1 MFPPLIKH
9 TRFRLRASVVVVVLL
24 MLLPAVVAS
33 AQGAAK
39 ILEGDELT
47 RVVPVSFYFE
57 GQSAP
62 TQMRNAAAA
71 QLASKRLVMA
81 ALVDASGYSSEVQ
94 AKYQGFLITDS
105 PVKVEGVRLATGAYG
120 FGFSSDGHVNV
131 MDIGGRRV
139 LSLRAHRDEDL
150 KRPRPL
156 MMVAV
161 PGGVRLYSGRY
172 YVTLSAG

>member
-1 MFPPLIKH
+1 MNMFSVL
-9 TRFRLRASVVVVVLL
+9 TGQSTFQLRARAVAVLL
-24 MLLPAVVAS
+24 LLLPAVAL
-33 AQGAAK
+33 AQAMPK

-62 TQMRNAAAA
+62 TQMRNAAAVEF
-71 QLASKRLVMA
+71 ASNRFTMA

-105 PVKVEGVRLATGAYG
+105 PIKIEGVRLGTGAYG
-120 FGFSSDGHVNV
+120 FGFTSDGRMSV
-131 MDIGGRRV
+131 MDIGGRRL
-139 LSLRAHRDEDL
+139 LSVKARRDADL

-156 MMVAV
+156 MMVGAQS
-161 PGGVRLYSGRY
+161 GVRLYSGRN

>member
-1 MFPPLIKH
+1 MFPSLIKH
-9 TRFRLRASVVVVVLL
+9 SQLRRRTRAVVLL
-24 MLLPAVVAS
+24 MLLLPAVVQ
-33 AQGAAK
+33 AQGAWK

-71 QLASKRLVMA
+71 QFAPGRLVMA

-94 AKYQGFLITDS
+94 AKYQGFFITDS
-105 PVKVEGVRLATGAYG
+105 PVKLEGARLATGAYG
-120 FGFSSDGHVNV
+120 FGFSSDGRMNV

-139 LSLRAHRDEDL
+139 LSVRAHRHADL

-156 MMVAV
+156 SMVAE
-161 PGGVRLYSGRY
+161 PGGVRLYSGRF
-172 YVTLSAG
+172 YVTLSAR